1 MGRMTKTKRPVTKRI
16 GQVTLKQDLPRPHGA
31 AENANHGTHG
41 NTKMRK
47 VESSTNFLKSSQIG
61 FVQMCADLRNLDF
74 PLPQII
80 SEKA

>member
-1 MGRMTKTKRPVTKRI
+1 MTKTKRPMTKRI

-31 AENANHGTHG
+31 AENANHGTHGTHG